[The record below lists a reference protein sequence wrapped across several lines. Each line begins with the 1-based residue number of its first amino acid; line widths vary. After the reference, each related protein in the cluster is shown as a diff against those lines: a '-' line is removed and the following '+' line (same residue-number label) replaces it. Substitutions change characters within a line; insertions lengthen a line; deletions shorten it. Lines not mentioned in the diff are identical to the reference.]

1 MDNNGVFEYGGYH
14 FSPERQFTAAENNFA
29 SISKRQNLDI
39 DLGFCRE
46 NYAYPSKYSYSH
58 ESFYAAS
65 PDKTCDLFRCV
76 EKGKLYIP
84 CENDLQEYME
94 FDRHKNLEVF
104 KREARP
110 FLERLLIERFPSTFM
125 EMPDSFIN
133 AVLEDVY
140 ADSAWQA
147 EGRFS
152 NDDVS
157 LALQAELM
165 TCVHE
170 IHGREQP
177 APVRQSDT
185 EKHEKKNDNVQMFDS
200 LDIMKMYPLDM
211 LHDITVGDR
220 AIVLGKIQGGEY
232 AGKYMS
238 SFRHHENAW
247 FKYTDV
253 TISEDYFEA
262 LSAFAQHV
270 QEQTDKMHIEITAP
284 FFDGINLEPIDKFG
298 CKVLSEDDMLVGKV
312 VVIRADV
319 LRPEYQH
326 STYQLRLCVG
336 GFGAHPRSRGS
347 ACFCKNLLTG
357 EEGRFERDEILGTIE
372 RDSLPMWAK
381 QKLDAIQQQEKKKNR
396 EGEAR

>member
-1 MDNNGVFEYGGYH
+1 MENNGAFEYGGYH
-14 FSPERQFTAAENNFA
+14 FIPERQFTAAENNFA
-29 SISKRQNLDI
+29 SISRRQNLDI

-46 NYAYPSKYSYSH
+46 NYAYPSKYPYSH

-76 EKGKLYIP
+76 ENGKLYIP

-94 FDRHKNLEVF
+94 FDLHKNLEVF

-110 FLERLLIERFPSTFM
+110 FLERLLIERFPSTFR

-140 ADSAWQA
+140 TDSAWQA
-147 EGRFS
+147 EGRFNS
-152 NDDVS
+152 DDVS
-157 LALQAELM
+157 LALQSELM
-165 TCVHE
+165 ICVHE

-177 APVRQSDT
+177 APVRQSDA
-185 EKHEKKNDNVQMFDS
+185 KKPEKKCDDVQVFDA
-200 LDIMKMYPLDM
+200 LDIRKMSPLEV
-211 LHDITVGDR
+211 LNDITIGDR
-220 AIVLGKIQGGEY
+220 AVVIGKIHGGEFD
-232 AGKYMS
+232 GNYMTS
-238 SFRHHENAW
+238 YRHHENAW
-247 FKYTDV
+247 FKYTNV
-253 TISEDYFEA
+253 KISRDYLKIMDA
-262 LSAFAQHV
+262 YSQHISA
-270 QEQTDKMHIEITAP
+270 QTDKTNIQISAP
-284 FFDGINLEPIDKFG
+284 FFEGVDLEPIYAEG
-298 CKVLSEDDMLVGKV
+298 CKLLSEGDDLIGKV
-312 VVIRADV
+312 VVIKADV

-347 ACFCKNLLTG
+347 ACFCKSLLTG

-381 QKLDAIQQQEKKKNR
+381 QKLAEIEKNR
-396 EGEAR
+396 KKDRGVER